1 MLCKMDN
8 IVYVD
13 ADFDD
18 DPDGPFVTVDFVQGG
33 GDWIK
38 VELKVDQ
45 AEELIG
51 VLAEAVEEVRAKG
64 VS

>member
-1 MLCKMDN
+1 MLCRMDS

-18 DPDGPFVTVDFVQGG
+18 DEDGPFVTVDFVQGG

-38 VELKVDQ
+38 VVLKVDQ
-45 AEELIG
+45 AEKLIG

-64 VS
+64 VA